1 MKKFLLIITT
11 VLALAG
17 CGTTP
22 PAKVEPS
29 VVVQYKYVAAPIPED
44 ALAIPEKVQPI
55 DLNAASQKDVAD
67 WLARSEGR
75 TNILESNLRTVKKI
89 QDEQKKKS
97 GDK

>member
-1 MKKFLLIITT
+1 MKKFLLIITMAF
-11 VLALAG
+11 VLVG

-22 PAKVEPS
+22 PAKIEPS

-44 ALAIPEKVQPI
+44 ALVIPEKVQPI
-55 DLNAASQKDVAD
+55 DLSVASQKDVAD

-75 TNILESNLRTVKKI
+75 TNIIEANLRKVKAI
-89 QDEQKKKS
+89 QDKNKS